1 MNLIRI
7 MMANLWTVARPT
19 LAIVLFLV
27 IIRTLFFRES
37 IPNKW
42 IFVSAV
48 LLTMLGLYL
57 FLAGISTSLIPLSRD
72 TAYSLLATRSKTLIV
87 LFACALGYFATLI
100 EPGLRTL
107 AAQVEEVAVGAITK
121 TRIVQA
127 AAVGFACGAGVGTLR
142 ILFSIPMKPLAVTC
156 LLLLAGLVLMASDA
170 VIAIAFD
177 AASATTGPAN
187 IPILLGLTIGLSQ
200 ATEGIDPI
208 RFGFGL
214 IALTAYGTTAAILLL
229 GIVGGR

>member
-1 MNLIRI
+1 MNFARI
-7 MMANLWTVARPT
+7 MLFNLWAVARPT

-27 IIRTLFFRES
+27 IVKTIFFRES
-37 IPNKW
+37 ISNKW
-42 IFVSAV
+42 IFASAV

-57 FLAGISTSLIPLSRD
+57 FLAGISTSLIPLSREIS
-72 TAYSLLATRSKTLIV
+72 YRLLATRNKLVIV
-87 LFACALGYFATLI
+87 MFACFLGYFATLI

-107 AAQVEEVAVGAITK
+107 ATQVEDISVGTIK
-121 TRIVQA
+121 HSLVIQA
-127 AAVGFACGAGVGTLR
+127 AAIGFACGAGAGTLR
-142 ILFSIPMKPLAVTC
+142 ILFAIPMKSLTVVC
-156 LLLLAGLVLMASDA
+156 LLFLTVLVMLASDH

-200 ATEGIDPI
+200 ASEGIDPI

-229 GIVGGR
+229 GILGGR